1 MGPSTRSLGA
11 TGPSVETHLEEDL
24 LQEASQVELI
34 LDLEV
39 DLPLD
44 LEVESTL
51 DLEVVS
57 VVDSVVDLG
66 VELLI
71 LLVEVYPRAAG
82 VGAVL
87 LRVRPT
93 AVNQATSP
101 SRLLSPSL
109 VSAHLFVHPAHL
121 QETLLHPDSAPVMEA
136 VGLVLI
142 NAALILVCNTIPASH
157 PLALVED
164 KDVSRSS

>member
-11 TGPSVETHLEEDL
+11 TGPSVETHLEEDP

-44 LEVESTL
+44 LQVESTL

-57 VVDSVVDLG
+57 VVDSVADLD
-66 VELLI
+66 
-71 LLVEVYPRAAG
+71 PRAAA
-82 VGAVL
+82 VGAAL

-93 AVNQATSP
+93 AVKEVTSP
-101 SRLLSPSL
+101 SRMLPSSL
-109 VSAHLFVHPAHL
+109 V
-121 QETLLHPDSAPVMEA
+121 
-136 VGLVLI
+136 
-142 NAALILVCNTIPASH
+142 
-157 PLALVED
+157 
-164 KDVSRSS
+164 R